1 MDKVHRPKP
10 PVFSFTAFS
19 GTGKTTYIEK
29 LVPLLKQAGLQ
40 VGVIKHD
47 AHDFEVDYPGKD
59 TWRFTQAGADCVA
72 ISSHTQFAMMMR
84 RELAFDEIV
93 ARMPGMDL
101 ILTEGYRTS
110 GDGLIGVVRQAAGYN
125 PKVPLQQLCAVVTD
139 TPLPAPAMQFPLN
152 DPAPLADWLE
162 AYVREHRHDD

>member
-59 TWRFTQAGADCVA
+59 TWRFTQAGADKVSIGSGTHFALMVA
-72 ISSHTQFAMMMR
+72 
-84 RELAFDEIV
+84 RELAFEEIT
-93 ARMPGMDL
+93 ALMADMDI
-101 ILTEGYRTS
+101 ILSEGYRAHHARF
-110 GDGLIGVVRQAAGYN
+110 IGVFREAAGLR
-125 PKVPLQQLCAVVTD
+125 PALPLEDMFAAVTD
-139 TPLPAPAMQFPLN
+139 TPLSAPPLQFPLH
-152 DPAPLADWLE
+152 DAQPLAEFL
-162 AYVREHRHDD
+162 VRFLKDNQ